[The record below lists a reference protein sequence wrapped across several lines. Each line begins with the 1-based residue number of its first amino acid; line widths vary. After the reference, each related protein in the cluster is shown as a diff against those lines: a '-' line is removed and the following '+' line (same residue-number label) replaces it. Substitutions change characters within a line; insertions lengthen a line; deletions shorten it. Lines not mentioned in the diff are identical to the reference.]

1 MDLNK
6 KPKKARAFC
15 FTNYDLD
22 FSYEALECKYII
34 VGDETCPTTGK
45 PHHQG
50 YIYFDSARHWEPVR
64 KLFPKETHI
73 EPAGGSPQHN
83 IDYCSKEKILYE
95 RGDRPMMGKRNDI
108 VKVRA
113 ILKETG
119 SMREVVRNVNSY
131 QACRMGELILKYDE
145 RKRDF
150 KPTVRW
156 YWGPTGSGKTK
167 TAMEETKDPWV
178 SGKNLKWWEGYDAH
192 AHVIIDDFR
201 KDFCTFHELLR
212 ILDRYEFRIENKGGS
227 RQLLA
232 ELIIIT
238 SCYKP
243 EDVYDTR
250 EDVGQ
255 LLRRIDEVRYIGPPL
270 VVPDPIFNL
279 F

>member
-1 MDLNK
+1 MTDTDK
-6 KPKKARAFC
+6 TRSRGWH
-15 FTNYDLD
+15 FTNYVLE
-22 FSYEALECKYII
+22 FTYETLECDYII
-34 VGDETCPTTGK
+34 VGDEICPKTGR

-50 YIYFDSARHWEPVR
+50 YMYSKARPTRKTIRAMLPPGTHVESA
-64 KLFPKETHI
+64 K
-73 EPAGGSPQHN
+73 GSPQQGYA
-83 IDYCSKEKILYE
+83 YCTKEKILYE

-108 VKVRA
+108 VKVRE

-192 AHVIIDDFR
+192 SHVIIDDFR

-255 LLRRIDEVRYIGPPL
+255 LLRRIDEVRYIGPPP
-270 VVPDPIFNL
+270 VVPDQLFNL